1 MAVRARALRGALW
14 CGLLLAG
21 CAAPAGV
28 REWDPWEGF
37 NRKMFWFNERV
48 DEYALE
54 PAAKGWEAIT
64 SHGVRESVADFGE
77 NLRFP
82 VHFVNN
88 VLQLNLGDALRCT
101 GRFVVNTTVGVL
113 GFFDPAT
120 GWGLPAERADF
131 GETLAHWGLEEG
143 PYLVLPFLG
152 PSNPRD
158 AVGLAGDWYVV
169 NVLPLTGE
177 AVLAVYVTTTVNWRA
192 LNLDNIAEARQ
203 ASFDYYT
210 AVRSAWLDNRRR
222 SIGVM
227 LPPEEPPPGQ
237 PSETL
242 EDPYDVDAAI
252 NP

>member
-1 MAVRARALRGALW
+1 MALRACALRGALLV
-14 CGLLLAG
+14 LLLSG

-28 REWDPWEGF
+28 TEWDPWEGF
-37 NRKMFWFNERV
+37 NRKVFWFNERL

-54 PAAKGWEAIT
+54 PAARGWRAIT
-64 SHGVRESVADFGE
+64 SQGVRESVADFGD

-82 VHFVNN
+82 LHLVNN
-88 VLQLNLGDALRCT
+88 LLQLELGDALQCT
-101 GRFVVNTTVGVL
+101 ARFVVNTTVGVL

-120 GWGLPAERADF
+120 GWGLPAARADF
-131 GETLAHWGLEEG
+131 GETLARWGVEEG
-143 PYLVLPFLG
+143 PYLVLPFFG

-158 AVGLAGDWYVV
+158 TLGLAGDFYVASFV
-169 NVLPLTGE
+169 PLDDE
-177 AVLAVYVTTTVNWRA
+177 VYLAIYVTTTVNWRA
-192 LNLDNIAEARQ
+192 LNLDNIAEARH

-222 SIGVM
+222 AIGVM
-227 LPPEEPPPGQ
+227 LPVQPAPADE